1 MCISARVSPSHS
13 VFTSLV
19 CRKFFIGH
27 FFSILFLLFAITII
41 VFIIILLVYAPL
53 SHVHWRHQHRPISE
67 KNLLLFLFFNVQPE
81 ITDLFLLGPNV
92 TVPNWTSKQLV
103 ILVIKDYAL
112 SRVDN
117 RTVLSLACVIRHD
130 LDARKATHP
139 AMFRVIICHLWLGL
153 SRNCRESKL
162 LRGRAKKKI
171 ERSDVVVDSDFLLL
185 ISLREIS
192 YHVIRSL
199 TRMSVR

>member
-1 MCISARVSPSHS
+1 MYFCSC
-13 VFTSLV
+13 FT
-19 CRKFFIGH
+19 FFIQ
-27 FFSILFLLFAITII
+27 FLIWSCVGNLSFWLHRTFLCLVFAITII
-41 VFIIILLVYAPL
+41 VFIIILLRFTRLCHTYIDAINIV
-53 SHVHWRHQHRPISE
+53 
-67 KNLLLFLFFNVQPE
+67 LFQKKFASFFCIFNVQPE

-92 TVPNWTSKQLV
+92 TVPNWRSKQLV

-162 LRGRAKKKI
+162 SRERAKKRK
-171 ERSDVVVDSDFLLL
+171 ESS
-185 ISLREIS
+185 
-192 YHVIRSL
+192 
-199 TRMSVR
+199 